1 MFRVFTHFWPSIV
14 QYKHW
19 ALSTVICMTAGVL
32 INAQYPF
39 LLRELINEVSANSGS
54 VDRVYTVFF
63 YIIGLYCIQFCVW
76 RIFDVS
82 IVRFESLVMRALDAR
97 CFAVLQEQS
106 IEFFTSNFSG
116 SLVKRVTQFR
126 HAFEGM
132 VDIALFQFGKNLI
145 LISVILITFFREKPI
160 LGVILSIWLLG
171 FFVLTVVLSRWKYKY
186 DSASADSDSAI
197 SGYLADA
204 LGNQLTIKNW
214 ATEEHEQSRFEGELH
229 HNLQKRLQ
237 SWQRSTIINGIQ
249 SGLMVTV
256 ELLIL
261 YVLIQG
267 WQQGTVTVGD
277 FVFFN
282 SYVLQLFGELWNLGN
297 NVRRW
302 FFLSADAEKMCEI
315 FEQDIN
321 VYDAPNALPLV
332 CSEPSITLQNVVFH
346 YPGSEQNGALRGIS
360 LCIAAGE
367 SIGLVGES
375 GSGKSTLI
383 KLLMRYY
390 NVTSGTICIGGQNI
404 TEASVKSVRQSISL
418 VPQEAEMFHRTLYEN
433 IAAGKPDAL
442 LEEVEIA
449 AKRAHAWD
457 FIAALPNGLQTIV
470 GERGL
475 KLSGGQRQRIA
486 LARAF
491 LVDAPILVLDEAT
504 SALDSETEKHIQAAV
519 AELITNR
526 TSIIIAHRLSTV
538 MQLDRII
545 VLEDGRIIEEG
556 THSELIAKGG
566 KYASLWQHQTGGYI
580 A

>member
-360 LCIAAGE
+360 LRIAAGE

>member
-14 QYKHW
+14 QYKYW
-19 ALSTVICMTAGVL
+19 AITTVICMTAGVL

-39 LLRELINEVSANSGS
+39 LLRELINEVGTQNGS
-54 VDRVYTVFF
+54 VNHVYTMLF
-63 YIIGLYCIQFCVW
+63 YIIGLYSLQFIVW
-76 RIFDVS
+76 RIFDVC
-82 IVRFESLVMRALDAR
+82 IVQFESLVMRSLDAR
-97 CFAVLQEQS
+97 CFAVLQQQS

-132 VDIALFQFGKNLI
+132 ADIALFQFAKNVI
-145 LISVILITFFREKPI
+145 LITFILITFFREKPVLGTI
-160 LGVILSIWLLG
+160 LLIWLMI
-171 FFVLTVVLSRWKYKY
+171 FFTLTFVLSRWKYKY
-186 DSASADSDSAI
+186 DSVSAESDSAI

-214 ATEEHEQSRFEGELH
+214 ATEEHEQTRFEEELST
-229 HNLQKRLQ
+229 NLFKRLH
-237 SWQRSTIINGIQ
+237 SWQRSTLINGVQ
-249 SGLMVTV
+249 SALMISV

-261 YVLIQG
+261 FALIKG
-267 WQQGTVTVGD
+267 WEKGTVTVGD

-282 SYVLQLFGELWNLGN
+282 GFVLQLFGELWNLGN
-297 NVRRW
+297 NIRRW

-315 FEQDIN
+315 FEQDIS
-321 VYDAPNALPLV
+321 VQDAPNALPLHYNK
-332 CSEPSITLQNVVFH
+332 PSITLQDVIFH
-346 YPGSEQNGALRGIS
+346 YPGSEQNGALRG
-360 LCIAAGE
+360 LTLNIAAGE

-390 NVTSGTICIGGQNI
+390 NVTSGAICIGDQNI
-404 TEASVKSVRQSISL
+404 AEVTVKSVRQSISL

-433 IAAGKPDAL
+433 IAAGKPNAS
-442 LEEVEIA
+442 LEEVEKA
-449 AKRAHAWD
+449 AKQAHAWE
-457 FIAALPNGLQTIV
+457 FISALPNGLQTIV

-519 AELITNR
+519 AELITHR

-545 VLEDGRIIEEG
+545 VLEDGIIIEEG
-556 THSELIAKGG
+556 SHSELIAKGG